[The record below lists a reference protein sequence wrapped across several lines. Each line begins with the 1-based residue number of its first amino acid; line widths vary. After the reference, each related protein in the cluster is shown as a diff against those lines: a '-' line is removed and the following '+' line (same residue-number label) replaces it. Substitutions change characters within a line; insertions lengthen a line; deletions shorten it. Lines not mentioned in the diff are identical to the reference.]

1 MAPAALL
8 APIALVALIALAA
21 VTGAPAAGRQVGE
34 DEVHAVAALLRC
46 VVCQNLS
53 VADSPS
59 ETARQ
64 MRELVRERLAAG
76 DSREQVLGFFVERYG
91 TWVLLAPPARG
102 FSLLLWVLPFTA
114 LALGLVTAVAVARRW
129 ARASRVAP
137 APVPEVSDAMRAR
150 IRAELERPEAP

>member
-1 MAPAALL
+1 MRAPAAL
-8 APIALVALIALAA
+8 IAMMAVVALAA
-21 VTGAPAAGRQVGE
+21 VPAACRQVSE
-34 DEVHAVAALLRC
+34 DEVHAVAVLLRC

-64 MRELVRERLAAG
+64 MRELVRERLVAG

-102 FSLLLWVLPFTA
+102 FSLLLWVLPFVA
-114 LALGLVTAVAVARRW
+114 LALGLVTAAGVARRW
-129 ARASRVAP
+129 ARASGEAR

>member
-1 MAPAALL
+1 VRAPAAL
-8 APIALVALIALAA
+8 IAMMAVVALAA
-21 VTGAPAAGRQVGE
+21 VPAACRQVSE
-34 DEVHAVAALLRC
+34 DEVHAVAVLLRC

-64 MRELVRERLAAG
+64 MRELVRERLVAG
-76 DSREQVLGFFVERYG
+76 DSREQVLAFFVERYG

-102 FSLLLWVLPFTA
+102 FSLLLWVLPFAA

-129 ARASRVAP
+129 ARASRVAR

>member
-1 MAPAALL
+1 MRAPAAL
-8 APIALVALIALAA
+8 IAMMAVVALTA
-21 VTGAPAAGRQVGE
+21 VPAACRQVSE
-34 DEVHAVAALLRC
+34 DEVHAVAVLLRC

-64 MRELVRERLAAG
+64 MRELVRERLVAG
-76 DSREQVLGFFVERYG
+76 DSREQVLAFFVERYG

-102 FSLLLWVLPFTA
+102 FSLLLWVLPFAA

-129 ARASRVAP
+129 ARASRVAR

>member
-1 MAPAALL
+1 VRAIAAAAALALALAAAPAPAA
-8 APIALVALIALAA
+8 AREVSEA
-21 VTGAPAAGRQVGE
+21 
-34 DEVHAVAALLRC
+34 EVHAVSAQLRC

-76 DSREQVLGFFVERYG
+76 DSREQVLRFFVDRYG

-102 FSLLLWVLPFTA
+102 FSLLLWVLPFA
-114 LALGLVTAVAVARRW
+114 ALGLGLVIALLVARRW
-129 ARASRVAP
+129 ARPRAEAP
-137 APVPEVSDAMRAR
+137 APAPEVTEAMRAR
-150 IRAELERPEAP
+150 IRQELERPEAP